1 MRDNML
7 FFQLFFLMC
16 IDRKGITE
24 EMLRKVLGIGME
36 FFKLPPEEKA
46 KLYSDHPANETGG
59 RLAFLTG

>member
-1 MRDNML
+1 
-7 FFQLFFLMC
+7 MC